1 MSLMTF
7 INDLGEDADL
17 LVRSDV
23 WLENERRET
32 AAELDRC
39 ANELRAI
46 QLAQRIKT
54 ALQQKNLVA
63 VQELVRS
70 IDGGIQDIV
79 VRILDL
85 PKAMRKLNGN
95 VPQDKLDAVNSIAQ
109 VRGWRS
115 DGYDVDLFS

>member
-1 MSLMTF
+1 MTL
-7 INDLGEDADL
+7 ISDLGENADL
-17 LVRSDV
+17 LTRSDT
-23 WLENERRET
+23 WLENERRAT

-63 VQELVRS
+63 VQELVRNM
-70 IDGGIQDIV
+70 DGNIQDIV

-85 PKAMRKLNGN
+85 PKAIRKLDGS
-95 VPQDKLDAVNSIAQ
+95 VPQDTLDAMNSIAQ
-109 VRGWRS
+109 IHGWRS
-115 DGYDVDLFS
+115 DGYDVDFYR